1 MNKYVYFFI
10 GYMTAIITII
20 MASCTISPLQADY
33 DTPGQTNNI
42 KMGRIT
48 EFFDYIR
55 SKFEPEEEL
64 YSHLSV
70 NERIKKSRQ
79 KYLKTKRETK

>member
-33 DTPGQTNNI
+33 NTPGHTPTFPLYVKI
-42 KMGRIT
+42 I
-48 EFFDYIR
+48 
-55 SKFEPEEEL
+55 EE
-64 YSHLSV
+64 
-70 NERIKKSRQ
+70 
-79 KYLKTKRETK
+79 